1 MKTTLAARTVLL
13 LFLLLGHQLWGQ
25 VRVQARNPAGVFTT
39 LTASNSVVDF
49 GLAGIDGIRPSTVD
63 FRLTNLSG
71 QVLTDPLVIFETDNS
86 IVINPQED
94 SEFFVSGLSP
104 VLNTED
110 EFTIRFAPSCPI
122 EHEGTI
128 TIRYGSDVEIEFSV
142 IGEGFDGIAVGPPA
156 SNISRFI
163 PLGEAFDLGDVAVRS
178 SRSTGLTIANFT
190 GRVFNPPFEVRLNGV
205 LLNQNE
211 ISDRNAIFSFNGL
224 SSPLFNN
231 NNSIFTIFFAPADLG
246 PVVAN
251 IQIDYGQG
259 NIVDFDVV
267 GEGTGADTLRLS
279 SSFNPNISGST
290 INNQINEFIDLDIG
304 LQSSVRFLEL
314 SAAAR
319 PTRITNITVTD
330 GPWDLDLSALPSFP
344 FTIGQFEDTPLFP
357 LVFRP
362 PIPGEFNGT
371 LTIESDAPSDAPSGL
386 RTIDLFGR
394 VEGTADF
401 ILESSSSP
409 AGPFT
414 AGIFSDFG
422 SFQFTQQPIVAPR
435 FFRLVN
441 RGPQPI
447 NLTEV
452 TVSGTGFTGTSN
464 LNLVAPAG
472 GSSGVFVVNFN
483 AIGVRDYIGE
493 VSVSANNA
501 GIDVP
506 VSSVSLRSQIT
517 FPPGVLVFEILNPE
531 TNIFQTLNPGND
543 PIEGIS
549 TFVQAQGS
557 NTQGSTLTVR
567 VTNNSNFLIPNMRII
582 GSSPLVVNSN
592 GNTALPLSPNQSRTF
607 TLGVNSSF
615 AGTFTTR
622 PRITYGEPGTNT
634 AGVNTF
640 CFEALIETFMQGTG
654 INSLLVEAFD
664 PATDTYLELG
674 DQNPPIEGVTTIT
687 QDMSSLVSDGESRQ
701 FRIRNITDGPLNVQV
716 LEGVAPLSISDTTA
730 FTLGSGEFRNFEF
743 IFDPREAGV
752 FDREVMI
759 QFSPFTSTFLTRSF
773 SVQLESIE
781 EEVFRPFDPTQFDP
795 NDFITESFIDP
806 TTRAFVIRYVALEEF
821 IVVCRRS
828 ETLPLPGNAGIIFD
842 FNPEE
847 GIREL
852 RFPEPQTNQ
861 RFFYQLIRLPRP

>member
-1 MKTTLAARTVLL
+1 
-13 LFLLLGHQLWGQ
+13 
-25 VRVQARNPAGVFTT
+25 
-39 LTASNSVVDF
+39 
-49 GLAGIDGIRPSTVD
+49 
-63 FRLTNLSG
+63 
-71 QVLTDPLVIFETDNS
+71 
-86 IVINPQED
+86 
-94 SEFFVSGLSP
+94 
-104 VLNTED
+104 
-110 EFTIRFAPSCPI
+110 
-122 EHEGTI
+122 
-128 TIRYGSDVEIEFSV
+128 
-142 IGEGFDGIAVGPPA
+142 
-156 SNISRFI
+156 
-163 PLGEAFDLGDVAVRS
+163 
-178 SRSTGLTIANFT
+178 
-190 GRVFNPPFEVRLNGV
+190 
-205 LLNQNE
+205 
-211 ISDRNAIFSFNGL
+211 
-224 SSPLFNN
+224 
-231 NNSIFTIFFAPADLG
+231 
-246 PVVAN
+246 
-251 IQIDYGQG
+251 
-259 NIVDFDVV
+259 VDFDVV
-267 GEGTGADTLRLS
+267 GEGTGSDTLRLS

-290 INNQINEFIDLDIG
+290 VNNQINEFVNLDFG

-386 RTIDLFGR
+386 RTVNLFGR

-422 SFQFTQQPIVAPR
+422 SFQFTQQPIAAPR
-435 FFRLVN
+435 FFRLLN

-483 AIGVRDYIGE
+483 ATGVRDYIGE

-531 TNIFQTLNPGND
+531 TNIFQTLNPGNE

-567 VTNNSNFLIPNMRII
+567 VTNNSNLLIPNMRII

-607 TLGVNSSF
+607 TFGVNSSL

-634 AGVNTF
+634 AGLNTF
-640 CFEALIETFMQGTG
+640 SFEALIETFMQGTG

-687 QDMSSLVSDGESRQ
+687 QDMSSLASDGESRQ
-701 FRIRNITDGPLNVQV
+701 FRIRNITDGPLNVRV
-716 LEGVAPLSISDTTA
+716 LEGVAPLSISDTTT

-773 SVQLESIE
+773 SVQLESIQID
-781 EEVFRPFDPTQFDP
+781 FPTPDPPPVPQDGFDP
-795 NDFITESFIDP
+795 NRVVLDCFMDHETQE
-806 TTRAFVIRYVALEEF
+806 FVIRYVALQGHF
-821 IVVCRRS
+821 PTIIPT
-828 ETLPLPGNAGIIFD
+828 ETLPPQPAGNVGLGDSPIVDIGLSD
-842 FNPEE
+842 EV
-847 GIREL
+847 REA
-852 RFPEPQTNQ
+852 RFTQPQTHE
-861 RFFYQLIRLPRP
+861 RFFYEVNRFESPFNPFPF